1 MNMMMD
7 AMSAR
12 AARRSAEA
20 LLPLWMRRASF
31 CFWVFVMAGAS
42 FRFCFHY
49 SRSGGEQDELQ
60 GAGFAGGAGA

>member
-42 FRFCFHY
+42 FHFLFP
-49 SRSGGEQDELQ
+49 L
-60 GAGFAGGAGA
+60 